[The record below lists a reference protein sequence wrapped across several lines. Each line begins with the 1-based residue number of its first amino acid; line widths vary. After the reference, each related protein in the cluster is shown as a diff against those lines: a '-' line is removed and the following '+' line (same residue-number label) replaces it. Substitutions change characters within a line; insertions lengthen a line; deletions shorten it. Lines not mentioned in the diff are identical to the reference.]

1 MAALV
6 GYVQQAWNASA
17 SATLSL
23 SALTAPGGG
32 TVAAVAG
39 QMALVEADHG
49 GSRTPLPSGW
59 TPCGAYLWWKVLT
72 AADIAAGSVLVRA
85 YLTSLTV
92 LSGAAGVGRTNDW
105 AQVKVRSSSG
115 GLFVR
120 GWTSRWRDDLGAG
133 STYRVG
139 AETSS
144 PEDSHRHAV
153 YFRAASAAG
162 YLSLPDADWDAEF
175 YAYEILAPAVP
186 LAPTLT
192 GPAPGANVDRAL
204 PVQLSFAHNSVAGL
218 PQTRCKVVI
227 RASGGAWGSVKADGT
242 IAAGDTTQELAQ
254 AGGVPA
260 TIAGGVLTAGTLY
273 EWIAYTMDA
282 AGWSPASATGTFAAR
297 SKPTATATFSAPA
310 EDLSP
315 TISGTITPGTGTP
328 RAIWLRVCP
337 AADGTPDAPIWES
350 GQIAITAT
358 SYSVDI
364 PAAAVADLWVNGA
377 SYKAW
382 VQPMDAALVGSWS
395 ASAADDV
402 SWTAPAAVGG
412 ISAADG
418 SPPAVTIAGIP
429 AGSTRLEVAAAP
441 VGVDAWRPVAD
452 LLTPGSTA
460 VVSDPRSVFGVP
472 YRYRARRWAL
482 VDNVALSSAWVTTA
496 TPVTSTDMCAYVVAV
511 DGSAWV
517 KVDIVDAGAL
527 VPIQGVSRST
537 GLGDVAQR
545 IDKTMVAGFECWWL
559 CETDTAD
566 DEATLRGWV
575 TDPDRPQ
582 MWLRPTPERSFEA
595 GPVHGDVLLTA
606 SLGVKVD
613 RFAST
618 NLAARHVRWDWITQ
632 DEEED

>member
-32 TVAAVAG
+32 TVAAAAG

-72 AADIAAGSVLVRA
+72 AEDIAAGSVLVRA

-105 AQVKVRSSSG
+105 AQVKVRSASG

-175 YAYEILAPAVP
+175 YAYEILAPAAP
-186 LAPTLT
+186 LAPTPT
-192 GPAPGANVDRAL
+192 SPPSGANVDRDL
-204 PVQLSFAHNSVAGL
+204 PVLLSSVHNSAAGL
-218 PQTRCKVVI
+218 LQTRCKVVI

-254 AGGVPA
+254 AGGVPV
-260 TIAGGVLTAGTLY
+260 TIAAGVLTAGTLY
-273 EWIAYTMDA
+273 EWIVYTEDA
-282 AGWSPASATGTFAAR
+282 AGWSPASPTSTFAAR
-297 SKPTATATFSAPA
+297 SKPTATVAFAAAA

-337 AADGTPDAPIWES
+337 AGDGTPDAPIWES

-358 SYSVDI
+358 SYSVDV
-364 PAAAVADLWVNGA
+364 PSAAVAGLWVNGA

-382 VQPMDAALVGSWS
+382 VQPMDAALLGAWT

-402 SWTAPAAVGG
+402 SWTAPAAPSA

-418 SPPAVTIAGIP
+418 SPPMLTGTGIP
-429 AGSTRLEVAAAP
+429 AGSTRLEVQAAP
-441 VGVDAWRPVAD
+441 VGADAWRAVVDVPTPASSVTVAD
-452 LLTPGSTA
+452 PL
-460 VVSDPRSVFGVP
+460 SVFGVP
-472 YRYRARRWAL
+472 CRYRTRRWAL
-482 VDNVALSSAWVTTA
+482 VDGVELSSAWVESA
-496 TPVTSTDMCAYVVAV
+496 AITSTDMAAYVVAV

-517 KVDIVDAGAL
+517 QVHIVDAGAL

-545 IDKTMVAGFECWWL
+545 VDKTMVAGFECWWE

-575 TDPDRPQ
+575 TDPDRLQ
-582 MWLRPTPERSFEA
+582 LWLRPTPERSFTA
-595 GPVHGDVLLTA
+595 GPVHGGALLTA
-606 SLGVKVD
+606 AMVAKVS
-613 RFAST
+613 RIAQA

-632 DEEED
+632 DEED